1 MRFPSVFV
9 LLFMLLL
16 APGCVWIDNY
26 FLPPPED
33 TAQEL
38 FEAGMDAMNEKDYND
53 AQDYFTKLKDRF
65 PFSPF
70 AMKAE
75 LALGDA
81 YFLDDEYLLAL
92 DAYKEFEALH
102 PGNEEIPYVLYQIGQ
117 SNFNLFR
124 SIDRRQENVKEGLEY
139 FYRLEETYPN
149 SEYAEPARDLIVKS
163 RRILAE
169 HEVYVAD
176 FFWRTGQY
184 GPAWHRYQYVVENF
198 SDIPELRDY
207 ARKRAEYSY
216 FEYQKTLSEEE
227 RLRIQGSWTLWL
239 KEWL

>member
-1 MRFPSVFV
+1 MRSTLALVSILALW
-9 LLFMLLL
+9 LLS
-16 APGCVWIDNY
+16 GCALIDSY

-38 FEAGMDAMNEKDYND
+38 FEAGMDAMGEKEYGD
-53 AQDYFTKLKDRF
+53 AQEYFTKIKDRF

-70 AMKAE
+70 ALKAE

-81 YFLDDEYLLAL
+81 YFLDKEYLLAL

-102 PGNEEIPYVLYQIGQ
+102 PTNEDIPYILYQIGN
-117 SNFNLFR
+117 SNYMLFE
-124 SIDRRQENVKEGLEY
+124 SIDRRQENIKEGLEY
-139 FYRLEETYPN
+139 FYRLQETYPGTK
-149 SEYAEPARDLIVKS
+149 YADAASDLIVKS

-176 FFWRTGQY
+176 FFWRTEQY

-198 SDIPELRDY
+198 SDVPDLRDY
-207 ARKRAEYSY
+207 ARQRAEYSY

-227 RLRIQGSWTLWL
+227 RLRIQDSWKLWL

>member
-1 MRFPSVFV
+1 MRSSRLVASF
-9 LLFMLLL
+9 LFLWL
-16 APGCVWIDNY
+16 ASGCALIDSY

-38 FEAGMDAMNEKDYND
+38 YEAGMDAMGNKEYGD
-53 AQDYFTKLKDRF
+53 AQQYFSKLKDRF

-70 AMKAE
+70 ALRAE

-81 YFLDDEYLLAL
+81 YFLDADYLMAL
-92 DAYKEFEALH
+92 DSYKEFEALH
-102 PGNEEIPYVLYQIGQ
+102 PSHESIPYVLYQIG
-117 SNFNLFR
+117 SADFNLFR
-124 SIDRRQENVKEGLEY
+124 SIDRRQENIQEGLEY
-139 FYRLEETYPN
+139 FYRLRETYPD
-149 SEYAEPARDLIVKS
+149 SEYATASEDMITKG

-176 FFWRTGQY
+176 FFWRTEQY
-184 GPAWHRYQYVVENF
+184 GPAWNRYQYVVENF
-198 SDIPELRDY
+198 SDVPDLRDY

-227 RLRIQGSWTLWL
+227 RLRIQGSWKLWL
-239 KEWL
+239 KKWL

>member
-1 MRFPSVFV
+1 MRSTC
-9 LLFMLLL
+9 LLVSIL
-16 APGCVWIDNY
+16 ALWLFSGCALIDSY
-26 FLPPPED
+26 FLPPAED

-38 FEAGMDAMNEKDYND
+38 FEAGMDAMGEKDYGD
-53 AQDYFTKLKDRF
+53 AQEYFTKLKDRF

-70 AMKAE
+70 SLKAE

-81 YFLDDEYLLAL
+81 YFLDDKFLLAL

-102 PGNEEIPYVLYQIGQ
+102 PSNEQIPYVLFQIGN
-117 SNFNLFR
+117 SNYRLFR

-149 SEYAEPARDLIVKS
+149 SEYAEPARDLIAKS

-169 HEVYVAD
+169 HEIYVAD
-176 FFWRTGQY
+176 FFWRTEQY
-184 GPAWHRYQYVVENF
+184 GPSWHRYQYVVENF
-198 SDIPELRDY
+198 SDIPDLRDY

-227 RLRIQGSWTLWL
+227 RLEIQGSWKLWL

>member
-1 MRFPSVFV
+1 MRSTLALVSVLALW
-9 LLFMLLL
+9 LLS
-16 APGCVWIDNY
+16 GCALIDSY

-38 FEAGMDAMNEKDYND
+38 FEAGMDAMGEKEYGD
-53 AQDYFTKLKDRF
+53 AQEYFTKIKDRF

-70 AMKAE
+70 ALKAE

-81 YFLDDEYLLAL
+81 YFLDEDYLLAL

-102 PGNEEIPYVLYQIGQ
+102 PTNEDIPYILYQIGN
-117 SNFNLFR
+117 SNYMLFE
-124 SIDRRQENVKEGLEY
+124 SIDRRQENIKEGLEY
-139 FYRLEETYPN
+139 FYRLQETYPGTK
-149 SEYAEPARDLIVKS
+149 YADAASDLIVKS

-176 FFWRTGQY
+176 FFWRTEQY

-198 SDIPELRDY
+198 SDVPDLRDY
-207 ARKRAEYSY
+207 ARQRAEYSY

-227 RLRIQGSWTLWL
+227 RLRIQNSWKLWL
-239 KEWL
+239 KKWL

>member
-1 MRFPSVFV
+1 MRSSRLVASF
-9 LLFMLLL
+9 LFLWL
-16 APGCVWIDNY
+16 ASGCALIDSY

-38 FEAGMDAMNEKDYND
+38 FEAGMDAMGNKDYGD
-53 AQDYFTKLKDRF
+53 AQQYFSKLKDRF

-70 AMKAE
+70 ALRAE

-81 YFLDDEYLLAL
+81 YFLDGEYLLAL

-102 PGNEEIPYVLYQIGQ
+102 PSHESIPYVLYQIG
-117 SNFNLFR
+117 SADFNLFR
-124 SIDRRQENVKEGLEY
+124 SIDRRQQNIQEGLEY
-139 FYRLEETYPN
+139 FYRLRETYPD
-149 SEYAEPARDLIVKS
+149 SEYATASEDMITKG

-169 HEVYVAD
+169 HEIYVAD
-176 FFWRTGQY
+176 FFWRTEQY
-184 GPAWHRYQYVVENF
+184 GPAWNRYQYVVENF
-198 SDIPELRDY
+198 SDVPDLRDY

-227 RLRIQGSWTLWL
+227 RLRIQGSWKLWL
-239 KEWL
+239 KKWL

>member
-1 MRFPSVFV
+1 MRLSCVLASVLV
-9 LLFMLLL
+9 IWL
-16 APGCVWIDNY
+16 ASGCAMIDSY
-26 FLPPPED
+26 FLPPAED

-38 FEAGMDAMNEKDYND
+38 FEAGMDAMGEKDYGD
-53 AQDYFTKLKDRF
+53 AQQYFSKLKDRF

-70 AMKAE
+70 ALKAE

-81 YFLDDEYLLAL
+81 YFLDDQFLLAL

-102 PGNEEIPYVLYQIGQ
+102 PSNEGIPYVLYQIGN
-117 SNFNLFR
+117 SNFHLFK
-124 SIDRRQENVKEGLEY
+124 SIDRRQENIKEGLEY

-149 SEYAEPARDLIVKS
+149 SQYAEPARDLIVKS

-176 FFWRTGQY
+176 FFWRTEQY

-198 SDIPELRDY
+198 SDVPDMRDY

-227 RLRIQGSWTLWL
+227 RQRIQGSWTLWL
-239 KEWL
+239 KKWL

>member
-1 MRFPSVFV
+1 MRFPCV
-9 LLFMLLL
+9 LASIL
-16 APGCVWIDNY
+16 ALWLVSGCVWIDSY
-26 FLPPPED
+26 FLAPPED

-38 FEAGMDAMNEKDYND
+38 YEAGMDAMGEKGYND
-53 AQDYFTKLKDRF
+53 AQEYFSKLKDRF
-65 PFSPF
+65 PFSPYSL
-70 AMKAE
+70 KAE

-81 YFLDDEYLLAL
+81 YFLDEDYLLAL

-102 PGNEEIPYVLYQIGQ
+102 PSNEDIPYVLYQVG
-117 SNFNLFR
+117 NANYHLFK
-124 SIDRRQENVKEGLEY
+124 SIDRRQENIKEGLEY

-149 SEYAEPARDLIVKS
+149 SEYAAPARDLIVKS

-176 FFWRTGQY
+176 FFWRTDQF

-198 SDIPELRDY
+198 SDIPDLRDY

-216 FEYQKTLSEEE
+216 FEYHKTVSEEE
-227 RLRIQGSWTLWL
+227 RMRIQGSWKLWL
-239 KEWL
+239 KKWL

>member
-1 MRFPSVFV
+1 MRSTLALASILV
-9 LLFMLLL
+9 LWMLS
-16 APGCVWIDNY
+16 GCALIDSY

-38 FEAGMDAMNEKDYND
+38 FEAGMDAMGEKDYGD
-53 AQDYFTKLKDRF
+53 AQEYFTKIKDRF

-70 AMKAE
+70 ALKAE

-81 YFLDDEYLLAL
+81 YYLDGKYLLAL

-102 PGNEEIPYVLYQIGQ
+102 PTNEDIPYILYQIGN
-117 SNFNLFR
+117 SNYALFE
-124 SIDRRQENVKEGLEY
+124 SIDRRQENIKEGLEY
-139 FYRLEETYPN
+139 FYRLQETYPGTK
-149 SEYAEPARDLIVKS
+149 YADAAADLIVKS

-176 FFWRTGQY
+176 FFWRTEQY

-198 SDIPELRDY
+198 SDVPDLREY

-227 RLRIQGSWTLWL
+227 RLRIQDSWKLWL